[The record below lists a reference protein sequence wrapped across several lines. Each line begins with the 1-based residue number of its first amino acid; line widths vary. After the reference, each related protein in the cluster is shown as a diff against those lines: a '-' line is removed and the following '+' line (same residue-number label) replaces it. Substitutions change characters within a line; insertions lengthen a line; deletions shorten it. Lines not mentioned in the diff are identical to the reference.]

1 MANTGGVV
9 LLDFA
14 VKDNASASLD
24 KIAKK
29 TKGASGSTDRLINSL
44 RLQNIELKKGKDA
57 MQRAKAALD
66 GASLSEIRRIKTLQN
81 SANELRQK
89 QMAEMNAAHATDMAT
104 AAQHRNNQALTEGQ
118 RRSRQLRGMA
128 GQLGHQFQDIAV
140 QMQMGTDALLVF
152 GQQGSQIA
160 SVLGP
165 SGAIAGAAIA
175 IAAAMS
181 VFFTES
187 EKTKKVASE
196 LEKVM
201 GDLAN
206 TINLEVATG
215 TRSLTQDFID
225 LAKSSE
231 DLAKIT
237 LQKNY
242 LQAMNAT
249 LLANEAFGSSVNR
262 LKKGIQ
268 DLDAAGSDQTAVA
281 RREAAVKSLKNEFGL
296 TVDEAK
302 DLASALQ
309 LAQLGGGEGFA
320 MVQDQLLEMA
330 SGTKAGNEAFVNFA
344 HSVVSSMHEMKSAE
358 DQAEFLREVIGKGL
372 PAAIEEFNN
381 TEIDPGFEKVTS
393 DIESLRR
400 SLMTD
405 LEKLNEDYRKN
416 FDAIN
421 SNIEISVSERNE
433 LLQRL
438 DEKYFSDLKEVQQ
451 KSVDARINEEQRY
464 ADALSE
470 IQSGILAEIDRQAK
484 EQQRKRDRITSAYE
498 GLELGV
504 SEIDRIKA
512 QEEQKLNI
520 LKDYAKLTNMAEAE
534 REAKRR
540 MIIQDSE
547 DQIYQIQAAA
557 AERQLND
564 QLKLI
569 GGFEGMQRMGVSA
582 ISAIVK
588 EGASMSDVFKMVG
601 RTIVDNVIDSIVKMG
616 VEYVKQQM
624 IQKAVENSSAATSV
638 ATAAATGLGIAT
650 AMAPAAALT
659 SLATGGTNAIGAN
672 AGMASTAALSKA
684 IALGSF
690 EGGGFTGAGPRSGG
704 VDGKGG
710 FPAILHPNETVID
723 HTKNQ
728 TMGGV
733 TIVNNIDASGAGPE
747 VDQKIVAAME
757 VTSQQTVKQVQDLLR
772 RQRLV

>member
-104 AAQHRNNQALTEGQ
+104 AAQHRNNQALTDGQ

-140 QMQMGTDALLVF
+140 QMQMGTDAMLVF

-165 SGAIAGAAIA
+165 SGAMAGAVIA

-416 FDAIN
+416 FDQLTQN
-421 SNIEISVSERNE
+421 TELSVEE
-433 LLQRL
+433 TLDLQRRL
-438 DEKYFSDLKEVQQ
+438 NEKYFADLAALQQ
-451 KSVDARINEEQRY
+451 KSVDARIKEEQRY

-470 IQSGILAEIDRQAK
+470 VQSGILAEIDRQAK
-484 EQQRKRDRITSAYE
+484 EQEKIRSAAQKVE
-498 GLELGV
+498 FDTM
-504 SEIDRIKA
+504 SEIDQIRSREQQKLDALKEAEEAGIQLSRSYAEIRKAIANETAEAIINARMKEGDVSDLERAQIEGSRQRAEFEKKTERDKTTFVLGELDSQLSGISRYNKKAFALQKAVQIAQAIMNTHTAATKALASYGMPLGPVFAALAVANGMAQVAQIKA
-512 QEEQKLNI
+512 Q
-520 LKDYAKLTNMAEAE
+520 
-534 REAKRR
+534 
-540 MIIQDSE
+540 
-547 DQIYQIQAAA
+547 
-557 AERQLND
+557 
-564 QLKLI
+564 
-569 GGFEGMQRMGVSA
+569 
-582 ISAIVK
+582 
-588 EGASMSDVFKMVG
+588 
-601 RTIVDNVIDSIVKMG
+601 
-616 VEYVKQQM
+616 
-624 IQKAVENSSAATSV
+624 
-638 ATAAATGLGIAT
+638 
-650 AMAPAAALT
+650 
-659 SLATGGTNAIGAN
+659 
-672 AGMASTAALSKA
+672 
-684 IALGSF
+684 SF

-704 VDGKGG
+704 LDGKGG

-728 TMGGV
+728 NMGGV
-733 TIVNNIDASGAGPE
+733 TIVNNIDASGSGPE

-757 VTSQQTVKQVQDLLR
+757 ITSQQTVKQVQDLLR